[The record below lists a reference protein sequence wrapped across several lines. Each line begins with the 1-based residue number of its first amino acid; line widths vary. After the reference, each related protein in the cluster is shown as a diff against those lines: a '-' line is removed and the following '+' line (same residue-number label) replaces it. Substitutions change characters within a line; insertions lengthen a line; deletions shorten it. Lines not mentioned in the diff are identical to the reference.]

1 MVRTTLYTR
10 KVRQNEWNRDKS
22 EMRASRR
29 QKLFQQ
35 ETGWRETEYAGMSV
49 ISMTSA

>member
-22 EMRASRR
+22 EMRAGRR